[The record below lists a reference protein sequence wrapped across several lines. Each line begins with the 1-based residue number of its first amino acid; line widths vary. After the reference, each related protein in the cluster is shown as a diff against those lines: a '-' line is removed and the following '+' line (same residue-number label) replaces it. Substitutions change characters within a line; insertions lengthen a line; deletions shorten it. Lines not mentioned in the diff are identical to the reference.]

1 VRKIT
6 IAGIRRRLGRYS
18 MLARAGLISYLEDG
32 TLPGR
37 QRTAS
42 PVDFIAWLRR
52 GAGRKASG
60 HPDSWRVDPQLP
72 LEDPSRI
79 AVLVHVFYVELLDE
93 LLAALHAIPVGFD
106 LVVTNASDVPIR
118 IDRSSIANLRNV
130 VLFDVHNHGRDIFPL
145 VQVVNAGILDPY
157 EVVLKLHT
165 KKSAWREGHAE
176 LQGTGASWKD
186 EFLEALAGSR
196 EMVEGIL
203 DAFAA
208 DPWLGLVTAPGNVVG
223 PEFWG
228 GDEAITRELL
238 RRLELDVDHDALR
251 FAAGSMYWV
260 RAFVLQGLRSLNLTG
275 DDFDEEKGQID
286 GTTAHAIE
294 RAIGILTQEAGLRL
308 TTTDALGAGDGTGSW
323 ARYALTAPRTPAV
336 RFVPFY
342 LPQFHPTHENDVWW
356 GKGFTEWTNVTAA
369 RPVYRGHHQPKL
381 PADLGFY
388 DLRLE
393 EVRQAQTELAA
404 EHGIDGF
411 MYYYY
416 WFAGQRLLNLPIE
429 RLLAGSTPMPY
440 CIMWANE
447 NWTRRWDGRSSD
459 VLIGQDYDR
468 VPAQRFIDD
477 VMPFLKDERYLRVG
491 DKPVLAVYRPAQMDD
506 FREVVASWRRRAR
519 EEGLGELVVL
529 AVAVAREFHGVGAD
543 FREHGLDGILHF
555 PPHNLPW
562 APGPTERLAVAA
574 QFKGNLMS
582 YEALVEAAEARLRAL
597 DDGEHPGVMVTFDN
611 TARRQWRPDIW
622 YGSNPY
628 TFRRWAGKAASAV
641 MHRPPE
647 ERFVFVNAW
656 NEWAEGAI
664 LEPTDR
670 FGKTYLQALRDV
682 AFG

>member
-1 VRKIT
+1 MRKIT
-6 IAGIRRRLGRYS
+6 VAGLRRRAARYRMIAKS
-18 MLARAGLISYLEDG
+18 SLVEYLEEG
-32 TLPGR
+32 KIPGR
-37 QRTAS
+37 GSSVS
-42 PVDFIAWLRR
+42 PVDFNAWLRR

-72 LEDPSRI
+72 LEDPSRV
-79 AVLVHVFYVELLDE
+79 AVVMHVFFPELLDE
-93 LLAALHAIPVGFD
+93 LVHSLRAIPVGFD
-106 LVVTNASDVPIR
+106 LVVTNASGEPIR
-118 IDRSSIANLRNV
+118 VDRESVENLRNV

-157 EVVLKLHT
+157 EIVLKVHT
-165 KKSAWREGHAE
+165 KKSAWRAEHAE
-176 LQGTGASWKD
+176 LAGSGEQWKT
-186 EFLEALAGSR
+186 EFLQALVGSTEQVQR
-196 EMVEGIL
+196 IL
-203 DAFAA
+203 DAFAN
-208 DPWLGLVTAPGNVVG
+208 DPWLGLVTAPGNIVG
-223 PEFWG
+223 PEHWG
-228 GDEAITRELL
+228 GDEDLTRELL
-238 RRLELDVDHDALR
+238 RRLELDLVPESLR

-260 RAFVLQGLRSLNLTG
+260 RGFVLQGLRALNLTA
-275 DDFDEEKGQID
+275 DDFHEEAGQID

-294 RAIGILTQEAGLRL
+294 RAIGILTEEAGLRL
-308 TTTDALGAGDGTGSW
+308 EESGGLPSDGAGTW
-323 ARYALTAPRTPAV
+323 ERYHLAAPRTPSA

-393 EVRQAQTELAA
+393 EVRQAQSTMAS

-429 RLLAGSTPMPY
+429 RLRAGDTPMPF

-468 VPAQRFIDD
+468 VPAETFIDD
-477 VMPFLKDERYLRVG
+477 VLEFLRDERYLRVDG
-491 DKPVLAVYRPAQMDD
+491 KPLLAVYRPGQMAN
-506 FREVVASWRRRAR
+506 FAEVLATWRRRAR

-529 AVAVAREFHGVGAD
+529 AVSVAEEFHGIGAD
-543 FREHGLDGILHF
+543 FAEHGLDGTLGF

-562 APGPTERLAVAA
+562 EAGPADRLAVSP

-582 YEALVEAAEARLRAL
+582 YGALVRAAEDRLRTIG
-597 DDGEHPGVMVTFDN
+597 DGVHPGVMVNFDN

-622 YGSNPY
+622 YGANPY
-628 TFRRWAGKAASAV
+628 TFRRWVGTAAAAV
-641 MHRPPE
+641 SHRPE
-647 ERFVFVNAW
+647 QERLVFVNAW

-670 FGKTYLQALRDV
+670 FGSTFLQAVRDV
-682 AFG
+682 ALG